1 MTINWHQT
9 GRIVGLVLTG
19 LLVFVISLILI
30 LALLLSTERG
40 TGITLNLAER
50 FAPGELTVEHRQGS
64 LLGELTLAKVIY
76 RDQGV
81 AVEVD
86 DILLDWRPRQL
97 LRKKLH
103 INNLQFSALMLNITP
118 SEASEPEEPQR
129 DLQLPEINLPFD
141 VQLDQVNL
149 NNLDI
154 QVGDFSQHIQRI
166 ELIAESHGFEQSI
179 EHLLLRTEEAE
190 LRANGVVETRDAY
203 PLNLSLE
210 ASLSLPDL
218 EQLNT
223 QVEIEGSLS
232 DLDISVLSEGLID
245 AQLTASLHNALQID
259 ALLWQAEL
267 QVEAVRHEILLEH
280 VNALS
285 IAVQGEGDTQD
296 VAVHIDGMVEHIE
309 HGPIDI
315 DGQLRW
321 ESMQLV
327 IDELQAQATI
337 ENRPAN
343 IDISGSATFGEHM
356 DINIQGYADVLDL
369 TISEFSLL
377 AAGNE
382 QGAHELALSLDV
394 PQGQAEINGSL
405 LWAPQLSW
413 NLNLLLRDL
422 NLQDFNDNLQGELA
436 LGLMTEGQLGD
447 ELTAFANI
455 EQLTGNIEGQ
465 LITGSGQ
472 LHINGDSLTAE
483 SIDIQW
489 GDAQLELHGQ
499 YSPDNLDITWLVD
512 IPDLANLLPN
522 AEGRIHSQGQAA
534 GSQAQPILQVSL
546 DINSLLWGVYQLDE
560 SVVNVQ
566 ADATLASLPVGDIS
580 VRNLRIDEQL
590 IERIDIRMRE
600 QQQHTVEAEIDYGDL
615 QANLGL
621 NGHWDFEQLAWD
633 GELHQL
639 QLREP
644 DFGRWN
650 LSNSAS
656 LTISPEHA
664 QIDGFCLLIN
674 TREAQLC
681 ADGEW
686 IADSGD
692 LRLAVRAE
700 DVPYQLFSP
709 WIPEDI
715 QLLGEFSLIADVE
728 QASGEL
734 LTDIQLNITDS
745 SVRVPAQE
753 LRVDFDA
760 GEILRIQGDQQELAI
775 QLRVLSEQLE
785 GGLEA
790 SATLNDV
797 LSEARQ
803 IDGELGIDIRSF
815 VLISVLM
822 PDLQN
827 VAGHLNGRI
836 DFAGELDDLVIGGGL
851 ELRDGSAEVPA
862 TGLEL
867 SNLNLTLTAPTTNEA
882 PFVLDGE
889 VDAGEGQLTLHGEYY
904 LHQQR
909 ALVSL
914 QGAAFPALNTRDL
927 QVTIAPDLEIEY
939 TPELLKL
946 RGGVEI
952 PRARI
957 TPPDLETVDS
967 VSSDTVI
974 VGGEDGPYEQSVGAL
989 PIDMDLVVTLGDD
1002 VQVSA
1007 YGFEGTL
1014 AGGLRIIE
1022 QSGQETTGV
1031 GNIDVASG
1039 AYEIYGQSLNIE
1051 RGRLIF
1057 TGGPI
1062 ANPGLDLRVERNI
1075 DAQSVTV
1082 GARVGGTL
1090 ENPTLNLFSTP
1101 SMQDSAILSY
1111 LIFGRGPGQGSD
1123 GEANMLARATLA
1135 LGMSGGNRLGER
1147 LSETLGVDEITLDSE
1162 DSFESTALYIGKQLS
1177 SRLYIKYGVG
1187 LVEPTSTFFI
1197 QYRLTDNLSFESR
1210 TGNEQSG
1217 ADLFYTIER

>member
-1 MTINWHQT
+1 MSINWHQT
-9 GRIVGLVLTG
+9 GRAVCILLAG

-40 TGITLNLAER
+40 TRTTLNLAER
-50 FAPGELTVEHRQGS
+50 FAPGELIVEHGQGS

-97 LRKKLH
+97 LKKKLH
-103 INNLQFSALMLNITP
+103 INNLQFSALMLNMVP
-118 SEASEPEEPQR
+118 SEAVEPEDPQR
-129 DLQLPEINLPFD
+129 DFQLPEINLTFD
-141 VQLDQVNL
+141 IQLDQLSL

-154 QVGDFSQHIQRI
+154 QVGDFSQHIEHI
-166 ELIAESHGFEQSI
+166 ELIAESRGYEQHI
-179 EHLLLRTEEAE
+179 EHLLLRIEEGE
-190 LRANGVVETRDAY
+190 LSAHGVVETRDAY
-203 PLNLSLE
+203 PLDLSLE
-210 ASLSLPDL
+210 TSLSLPDI
-218 EQLNT
+218 EQLNA
-223 QVEIEGSLS
+223 QAEVQGSLS
-232 DLDISVLSEGLID
+232 DLHIRVLSDGLID
-245 AQLTASLHNALQID
+245 AQLTASLQDALQID
-259 ALLWQAEL
+259 TLLWQAEL
-267 QVEAVRHEILLEH
+267 QVDAVRHQALADHL
-280 VNALS
+280 NALS
-285 IAVQGEGDTQD
+285 IAIQGEGDAQD
-296 VAVHIDGMVEHIE
+296 FAVHIDGMAESVEY
-309 HGPIDI
+309 GPIDI
-315 DGQLRW
+315 NGHLRW
-321 ESMQLV
+321 EAMQLI

-337 ENRPAN
+337 EDRPAN
-343 IDISGSATFGEHM
+343 IDISGSATFGEYM

-369 TISEFSLL
+369 TISEFALL
-377 AAGNE
+377 ASGNE
-382 QGAHELALSLDV
+382 QGAHELTLSVDV
-394 PQGQAEINGSL
+394 PQGQAEVNGSL

-413 NLNLLLRDL
+413 DLSFELRDL

-436 LGLMTEGQLGD
+436 LALMTEGQFGD
-447 ELTAFANI
+447 ELTASANI
-455 EQLTGNIEGQ
+455 EQLTGNIDGQVIEG
-465 LITGSGQ
+465 GGQ
-472 LHINGDSLTAE
+472 LHINGDNLTAE
-483 SIDIQW
+483 SLDIQW

-499 YSPDNLDITWLVD
+499 YSPENLDIAWLVD
-512 IPDLANLLPN
+512 IPNLANLLPG
-522 AEGRIHSQGQAA
+522 AEGRIQSQGQVT
-534 GSQAQPILQVSL
+534 GSQTQPMLRASL
-546 DINSLLWGVYQLDE
+546 NIDSLHWGIYQLEE
-560 SVVNVQ
+560 SEIAIQ
-566 ADATLASLPVGDIS
+566 ADTTFMTLPVGDIS
-580 VRNLRIDEQL
+580 LRNLRIDDQL
-590 IERIDIRMRE
+590 IERIDIRMRD
-600 QQQHTVEAEIDYGDL
+600 QQQHTIDAEIEYGDL
-615 QANLGL
+615 QANFELSG
-621 NGHWDFEQLAWD
+621 NWEFEQLAWD
-633 GELHQL
+633 GELHRL
-639 QLREP
+639 QLHEP
-644 DFGRWN
+644 ELGRWHLN
-650 LSNSAS
+650 NSAS
-656 LTISPEHA
+656 LNISPERA

-674 TREAQLC
+674 TRESQLC

-686 IADSGD
+686 VADSGD

-700 DVPYQLFSP
+700 DVPYQLFST
-709 WIPEDI
+709 WVPEGI
-715 QLLGEFSLIADVE
+715 QLHGEFSLIADIE

-760 GEILRIQGDQQELAI
+760 GEILRIQGDQEELAI

-785 GGLEA
+785 GGFEA
-790 SATLNDV
+790 NATLDDV
-797 LSEARQ
+797 LSEARH

-815 VLISVLM
+815 ALISVLM

-836 DFAGELDDLVIGGGL
+836 DFAGELDDLLIGGGL

-867 SNLNLTLTAPTTNEA
+867 RNLNLTLTAPVTNEA
-882 PFVLDGE
+882 PFVLDGH

-927 QVTIAPDLEIEY
+927 QVTIAPNLELEY
-939 TPELLKL
+939 TPDLLKL
-946 RGGVEI
+946 RGEVEI

-957 TPPDLETVDS
+957 TPPDYETVDS
-967 VSSDTVI
+967 VSNDTVI
-974 VGGEDGPYEQSVGAL
+974 VGGEGGPYEQSVGAL
-989 PIDMDLVVTLGDD
+989 PIDMDLVVNLGDD

-1057 TGGPI
+1057 TGGAI
-1062 ANPGLDLRVERNI
+1062 ANPGLDLRVERDI

-1101 SMQDSAILSY
+1101 SMQDNAILSY

-1147 LSETLGVDEITLDSE
+1147 LSDTFGVDEITLDSE
-1162 DSFESTALYIGKQLS
+1162 DSFESTDLYIGKQLS